1 MNREN
6 IKKDETI
13 SENATGKEAE
23 TNTEEQKTANIN
35 DCAECSCD
43 ENETRDGPDQEDEII
58 KLTKENETLKDL
70 LQRRQADF
78 ENYKKR
84 TAKLQEDYKK
94 TAIKEF
100 ARDIIDINDDLIRAI
115 EAAENLADPNAEDT
129 QKYFSEG
136 VAIISKRI
144 VETLENYGIVEIEAE
159 GKPFDPNFHEAIEI
173 GEADEN
179 IDTDTVTRVHQK
191 GFRLDELVIR
201 TAKVKVAKAVK
212 KNEETSGPCKMDQE
226 PQ

>member
-1 MNREN
+1 MNRKN

-13 SENATGKEAE
+13 SEDTKSSEAE
-23 TNTEEQKTANIN
+23 INTEEQKTANCN
-35 DCAECSCD
+35 GCNECSCG
-43 ENETRDGPDQEDEII
+43 ENEALNEPSQEDEII

-84 TAKLQEDYKK
+84 TAKFQEEYKK
-94 TAIKEF
+94 TAIREF

-115 EAAENLADPNAEDT
+115 EAAENIADSEPEDT
-129 QKYFSEG
+129 RKFFSEG

-144 VETLENYGIVEIEAE
+144 VETLGNYGIVEIEAE
-159 GKPFDPNFHEAIEI
+159 GMPFDPNFHEAIEI
-173 GEADEN
+173 GEADQN
-179 IDTDTVTRVHQK
+179 IDTDTVTKVHKK
-191 GFRLDELVIR
+191 GFKLDELVIR

-212 KNEETSGPCKMDQE
+212 KDGEVSDN
-226 PQ
+226 